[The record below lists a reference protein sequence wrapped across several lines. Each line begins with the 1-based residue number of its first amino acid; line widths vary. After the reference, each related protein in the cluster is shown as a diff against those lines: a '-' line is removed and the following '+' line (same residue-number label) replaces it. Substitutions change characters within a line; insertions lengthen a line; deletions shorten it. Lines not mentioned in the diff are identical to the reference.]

1 MSVFDLLQTVGG
13 KLGILEAQQKSA
25 SGEPQKI
32 VTRTVTLDELK
43 SEIDSEDVRA
53 LADLPAEF
61 TVAFEKIFEAA
72 GVSAPERHWNLSRL
86 QAVLRSDRFRN
97 REFAAAQKDLLDLLS
112 ADRVAAEDLVKEA
125 VAQDQALDAFEA
137 FVRKKVDG
145 HVAMAGR
152 RIAEIDARIAALQAE
167 RAGLKERTQTEQDKL
182 RDWCKRKRAH
192 ERELASAVGYLT
204 DRPVISTDDNIP

>member
-43 SEIDSEDVRA
+43 SEIDAEDVRA

-61 TVAFEKIFEAA
+61 TIAFEKIFEAA
-72 GVSAPERHWNLSRL
+72 GVTPPAQGWSLSRL
-86 QAVLRSDRFRN
+86 KDALRSDRFKN

-125 VAQDQALDAFEA
+125 VAQDQALDAFET
-137 FVRKKVDG
+137 FVRRKVDG
-145 HVAMAGR
+145 HIATAAR
-152 RIAEIDARIAALQAE
+152 RVAEIDARIAALNAE
-167 RAGLKERTQTEQDKL
+167 RAGLKERTQIEQDKL

-204 DRPVISTDDNIP
+204 ERPVISTDDNIP